1 MEKVI
6 KTQQVLIKQIV
17 TIFSNK
23 KNNLKPSVL
32 NQSVRPVSSAPV

>member
-1 MEKVI
+1 MEKII

-23 KNNLKPSVL
+23 KNNL
-32 NQSVRPVSSAPV
+32 NHSVRPVSSAPV